1 MFNAR
6 EVLLE
11 VWNSNCVKADM
22 DRNPITGTEH
32 DGLCEYCDK
41 VLTKEN
47 LVEGDLGFYCSD
59 GCLEESE
66 SDSFFDKREDFH
78 ADG

>member
-11 VWNSNCVKADM
+11 VWDSNCVKADM

-32 DGLCEYCDK
+32 DGLCEYCEK

-47 LVEGDLGFYCSD
+47 IALFLHEGVCVGMY
-59 GCLEESE
+59 
-66 SDSFFDKREDFH
+66 KK
-78 ADG
+78 